1 MMDRP
6 ADAVINPA
14 DDLARPE
21 DLAPVSA
28 DDAWPLLLALRRLT
42 DAGEQVREPWGFCQV
57 GQQWVQAP
65 SRLAQLW
72 IDRQTGHIRHA
83 RRPVTTAAKLL
94 LDLHGRHAACAR
106 PRGHVIALLGQSLD
120 GFIATCSGQSRYING
135 QESLIHLHRVR
146 ALSDAVLIGVG
157 TALAD
162 GPRLTTRNVAGPHA
176 VRVVLD
182 PRGRLPASSGLL
194 CDGAAATLVV
204 RAADHPGPAFERA
217 ISDQATAIHLHG
229 EDGRIAPRTVLEALA
244 GRGLRR
250 ILVEG
255 GGVTVGR
262 FLEAGL
268 VDRLQ
273 LAVAPLILGA
283 GRPALPVPPADRLDQ
298 ALRPSCSRHLMG
310 EDVLFDL
317 DFGRAGDPG

>member
-1 MMDRP
+1 
-6 ADAVINPA
+6 
-14 DDLARPE
+14 
-21 DLAPVSA
+21 
-28 DDAWPLLLALRRLT
+28 
-42 DAGEQVREPWGFCQV
+42 
-57 GQQWVQAP
+57 
-65 SRLAQLW
+65 
-72 IDRQTGHIRHA
+72 
-83 RRPVTTAAKLL
+83 
-94 LDLHGRHAACAR
+94 
-106 PRGHVIALLGQSLD
+106 
-120 GFIATCSGQSRYING
+120 
-135 QESLIHLHRVR
+135 
-146 ALSDAVLIGVG
+146 
-157 TALAD
+157 
-162 GPRLTTRNVAGPHA
+162 

-217 ISDQATAIHLHG
+217 ISDQATALHLHG

-244 GRGLRR
+244 ERGLRR

-317 DFGRAGDPG
+317 DFSRAGDPG